1 MYVYVMTHIIVFQ
14 RKFMW
19 KLEKLDSSISVNNL
33 DLTISYV
40 DEHLFS
46 PKI

>member
-1 MYVYVMTHIIVFQ
+1 MYVYVMTHLIVFQ
-14 RKFMW
+14 RKFRW
-19 KLEKLDSSISVNNL
+19 KLDKVDSSISVNNL

-46 PKI
+46 PTV